1 MIRDGAKVFVELDD
15 LYCFLNV
22 IKKDGKNIEKNTI
35 KLLLSDVISS
45 EPIHLD
51 KIIECVN
58 IDRVAL
64 FELLFEMQN
73 RNELI
78 CLPGNYYARIN

>member
-1 MIRDGAKVFVELDD
+1 M
-15 LYCFLNV
+15 
-22 IKKDGKNIEKNTI
+22 
-35 KLLLSDVISS
+35 ISS

>member
-1 MIRDGAKVFVELDD
+1 M
-15 LYCFLNV
+15 
-22 IKKDGKNIEKNTI
+22 IKKEEKKIENNDI
-35 KLLLSDVISS
+35 KLLLNNVLSS

-51 KIIECVN
+51 KIIQCVN
-58 IDRVAL
+58 VDRMAL

-73 RNELI
+73 RNEII